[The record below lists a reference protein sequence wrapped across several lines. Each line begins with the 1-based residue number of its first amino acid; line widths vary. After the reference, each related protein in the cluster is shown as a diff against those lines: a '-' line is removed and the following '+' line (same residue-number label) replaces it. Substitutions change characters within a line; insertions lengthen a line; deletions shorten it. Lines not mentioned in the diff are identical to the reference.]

1 MSNDLPF
8 EDILPLSEPAQS
20 GEPDHTQA
28 GDDSEAWENIDMGG
42 APAETTTVSQADAE
56 PGPDHPSN
64 PGGLYPIPP
73 KTSLSVWVAISNEER
88 LEKGELYAKKMVEIE
103 GMQKER
109 SEITTEI
116 NKAQK
121 LAVILRTAFLS
132 GKVEVPAEQ
141 TDLLRQPVGPE
152 SAAAQ
157 FAEMGEAA
165 AQAAPEAQEAA
176 KSEEE
181 LNAMARDIQA
191 GVPGTEASQ
200 EFENDVEA
208 FKAKKAKERKG
219 KK

>member
-1 MSNDLPF
+1 MSQDTELPF
-8 EDILPLSEPAQS
+8 PIEDTPPITEPPQS
-20 GEPDHTQA
+20 GEFDHDEA
-28 GDDSEAWENIDMGG
+28 EDDTEADL
-42 APAETTTVSQADAE
+42 AEAVHVSQDEAE
-56 PGPDHPSN
+56 PGPDHPSE
-64 PGGLYPIPP
+64 PAGLYPIPP
-73 KTSLSVWVAISNEER
+73 KPALTAWVSISNAER

-157 FAEMGEAA
+157 FEDM
-165 AQAAPEAQEAA
+165 AQEAA
-176 KSEEE
+176 AAALPPEEAKTVEE
-181 LNAMARDIQA
+181 LNAMAKDIQA
-191 GVPGTEASQ
+191 GVPGTEASP
-200 EFENDVEA
+200 EFENEIES

-219 KK
+219 KAR